1 MRKLFLIALGLLVL
15 AGAGWVL
22 YDRLGPVAVIEARP
36 IRGPA
41 ISGIYASGTVEP
53 TVMLPIA
60 PKLPGRLERL
70 LVDESELVREGQVM
84 AQLDNRELQA
94 TVREW
99 ESRVRFFEAQYRR
112 TSELFERGTATTEA
126 RDRARN
132 DLEAGRAS
140 LVRAQEALAQM
151 TLTAPAVGTIIRRD
165 GEVGQLIQA
174 GQALFWLSCCAP
186 LRITAEVDEEDVP
199 RLKPG
204 LKVLVRADAYP
215 ERVFEGEITSM
226 TPKGDPVARSFRVRI
241 GLPEDTP
248 LLIGMTADCNII
260 VEKREGALLVPSA
273 AIASDGVFVIRD
285 GRLERRAVSV
295 GIVGPEWTEVRSG
308 LEGDERIVADA
319 SLPGLKEQRAV
330 RIAGVHGGLP

>member
-1 MRKLFLIALGLLVL
+1 MRKFITIALGLLVL
-15 AGAGWVL
+15 ASAGWIL
-22 YDRLGPVAVIEARP
+22 FDRLGPVAVTEARVL
-36 IRGPA
+36 RGPA

-70 LVDESELVREGQVM
+70 LVDENETVREGQTL
-84 AQLDNRELQA
+84 AQLENRELLA

-99 ESRVRFFEAQYRR
+99 EARVRFFEAQFRR
-112 TSELFERGTATTEA
+112 TTELFERGTATTEA

-132 DLEAGRAS
+132 DLEASRAS
-140 LVRAQEALAQM
+140 LMRAQEALAQM
-151 TLTAPAVGTIIRRD
+151 TLTAPADGTVIRRD
-165 GEVGQLIQA
+165 GEVGQLIQG

-204 LKVLVRADAYP
+204 HKVLVRADAYP
-215 ERVFEGEITSM
+215 DRVFEGEIAGM

-241 GLPEDTP
+241 SLPPETP

-260 VEKREGALLVPSA
+260 TEQRDDALLVPSGA
-273 AIASDGVFVIRD
+273 LAGESVFVIRE
-285 GRLERRAVSV
+285 GRLERRAVTV
-295 GIVGPEWTEVRSG
+295 GIAGPEWTEIRSG
-308 LEGDERIVADA
+308 LEEGERIVADA
-319 SLPGLKEQRAV
+319 ALPGLKAERAARV
-330 RIAGVHGGLP
+330 SGVHGGRP